1 MLCVCPLQ
9 IVSASYAA
17 AAYLRSIGFNKK
29 VSNRQWYDCINC
41 VLYHPCITRNS
52 GVNTAKAMQR

>member
-29 VSNRQWYDCINC
+29 VSSRQWYDC
-41 VLYHPCITRNS
+41 HPSITRSS
-52 GVNTAKAMQR
+52 GVVTARAMQR

>member
-1 MLCVCPLQ
+1 MLRVCLLQ

-29 VSNRQWYDCINC
+29 VSIKQW
-41 VLYHPCITRNS
+41 
-52 GVNTAKAMQR
+52 